1 MGPVPRNENNEK
13 KKKKKE
19 YNGRGAQLALGAHG
33 VRSGVQDAFRE
44 E

>member
-13 KKKKKE
+13 KKKRE
-19 YNGRGAQLALGAHG
+19 NNGRGAQVALGAHG

>member
-1 MGPVPRNENNEK
+1 MGPVPCNENNEK
-13 KKKKKE
+13 KKKE
-19 YNGRGAQLALGAHG
+19 NNGRGAQVALGEHG

>member
-1 MGPVPRNENNEK
+1 MGPVPCNEND
-13 KKKKKE
+13 
-19 YNGRGAQLALGAHG
+19 GRGAQVALGAHG